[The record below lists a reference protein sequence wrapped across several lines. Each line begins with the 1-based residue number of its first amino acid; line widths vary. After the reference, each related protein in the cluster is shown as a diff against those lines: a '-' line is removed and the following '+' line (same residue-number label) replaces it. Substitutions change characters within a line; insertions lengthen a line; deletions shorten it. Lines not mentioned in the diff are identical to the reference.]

1 MFGNCLALWRC
12 AKLDLQ
18 EFIRRKI
25 LRTVSTREAEKIFW
39 RTPELVEY
47 LISFLDPVSILAL
60 AKTSTLTREVLQRW
74 LNWSRLIKRT
84 CPEQSII
91 LQQPFE
97 QGLATAEK
105 ALKPIIEILQVL
117 DKSGSHQLQ
126 LLDIICE
133 RFPSNN
139 TSAGPDNV
147 KVACPCHEVH
157 EVSTLGFLLLEMV
170 ERSAETCRQQVDLVF
185 VWQII
190 GPLLPALGSRMSRRG
205 GLITKIVC
213 DNFVFETQED
223 AEAFLALVKIGDSI
237 LFHRSVVIIIT
248 IIIMIFI
255 SINLGWSSVD
265 QLVQEAG
272 RLWQRR

>member
-1 MFGNCLALWRC
+1 MLGKCFALWGRTKF
-12 AKLDLQ
+12 KLQGLIQ
-18 EFIRRKI
+18 RKP
-25 LRTVSTREAEKIFW
+25 LRSMEAEKIFW
-39 RTPELVEY
+39 RTPELVEN
-47 LISFLDPVSILAL
+47 LISFLDPASILAL
-60 AKTSTLTREVLQRW
+60 AKTSTLTRKIMRRG

-97 QGLATAEK
+97 GGLATAEK
-105 ALKPIIEILQVL
+105 ALEPIIEILQVL
-117 DKSGSHQLQ
+117 DKTESHLLQ
-126 LLDIICE
+126 LLDIICQ
-133 RFPSNN
+133 RFPSNH
-139 TSAGPDNV
+139 TSAGPDQV

-170 ERSAETCRQQVDLVF
+170 ERSAETCRQQIDLVF

-190 GPLLPALGSRMSRRG
+190 GPLLPALKSRMSRRG
-205 GLITKIVC
+205 GLITRIVC

-255 SINLGWSSVD
+255 SINLGWLSVD

>member
-1 MFGNCLALWRC
+1 MKFRFNDKSSTNTMLGKCLVLWGR
-12 AKLDLQ
+12 AKFELQ
-18 EFIRRKI
+18 GLIQKKNP
-25 LRTVSTREAEKIFW
+25 RTTPHMEAEKIFW
-39 RTPELVEY
+39 RTPELVEI
-47 LISFLDPVSILAL
+47 LISFLDPASILAL
-60 AKTSTLTREVLQRW
+60 AKTSSLIREVLQRG

-84 CPEQSII
+84 CPEQLII

-105 ALKPIIEILQVL
+105 ALEPIIEILQVL
-117 DKSGSHQLQ
+117 DKSESHLLQ

-139 TSAGPDNV
+139 TSAGPDQV
-147 KVACPCHEVH
+147 KMACPCHEVH

-170 ERSAETCRQQVDLVF
+170 ERSAETCRQKIDLVF

-190 GPLLPALGSRMSRRG
+190 GPLLPALESRMSRCG
-205 GLITKIVC
+205 GLITRIVC

-237 LFHRSVVIIIT
+237 VFHRSVAI
-248 IIIMIFI
+248 
-255 SINLGWSSVD
+255 
-265 QLVQEAG
+265 
-272 RLWQRR
+272 

>member
-25 LRTVSTREAEKIFW
+25 LRTLSARETEKIFW
-39 RTPELVEY
+39 RTPELVEN
-47 LISFLDPVSILAL
+47 LISFLDPVSIMAL
-60 AKTSTLTREVLQRW
+60 AKTSSLVREVMKRW
-74 LNWSRLIKRT
+74 LNSSRLIKRT
-84 CPEQSII
+84 CPEQSSI

-105 ALKPIIEILQVL
+105 ALEPIIEILQVL
-117 DKSGSHQLQ
+117 DKSESHLLQ
-126 LLDIICE
+126 LLDIICQ

-139 TSAGPDNV
+139 TSAGPDQV
-147 KVACPCHEVH
+147 KMACPCHEVH

-170 ERSAETCRQQVDLVF
+170 ERSAETCRQQIDLVF

-190 GPLLPALGSRMSRRG
+190 GPLLPALESRMSRRG
-205 GLITKIVC
+205 GLITRIVC

-237 LFHRSVVIIIT
+237 VFHRSVAI
-248 IIIMIFI
+248 
-255 SINLGWSSVD
+255 
-265 QLVQEAG
+265 
-272 RLWQRR
+272 